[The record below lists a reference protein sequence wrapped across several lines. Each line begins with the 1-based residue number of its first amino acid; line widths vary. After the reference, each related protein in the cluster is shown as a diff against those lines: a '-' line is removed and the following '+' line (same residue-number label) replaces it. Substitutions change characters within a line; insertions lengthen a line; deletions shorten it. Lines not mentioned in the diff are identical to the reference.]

1 MVRRAGQIANWFLGP
16 ESGTFGH
23 LGPRWIFL
31 RALGIIFFS
40 AFYSLVFQAKG
51 LIGPN
56 GILPAN
62 VYINAVGHS
71 VHGLA
76 KFWFVPSVFW
86 ASSTDRA
93 LVAVCW
99 IGMIAAILLFLN
111 FWPRGMTAI
120 CFVCFLSFIATL
132 QDFASYQSDGMLLE
146 AGFLCLFFAPRG
158 LRPGW
163 GQLSPPSRV
172 CLWLLLWE
180 WFRIYFESGLAKI
193 LGGDPEWRHLTA
205 MYEYYQ
211 NGPLPTWIGWYVQQA
226 PHWFHWLTALATLI
240 MELGIV
246 LMLFLPRRFRL
257 ICFFIV
263 TPWEIGV
270 ILTANYAF
278 LNYLVLA
285 LGFLLLDD
293 QFLVRVAPRNWFPKY
308 HVMVAMRAED
318 SAAESAAKPAA
329 PSSFFAAPESK
340 LRQSAPP
347 ALKDSAQSAATV
359 QQTNE
364 TVSAI
369 RRIVAFARM
378 TIAGICFAWIFY
390 ATTMQLIWMWAP
402 GFPSAEYK
410 VQRVT
415 QWPIEKIEPFR
426 VANQYGLFGVMTHGR
441 YEIEFQGSNDDGKT
455 WNAYPFRNKPQALNE
470 APRIYAPYQPRFDW
484 NLWFASLGNWR
495 QYQFVVG
502 TEEALLDNSPEVL
515 SLFARDPFPNGP
527 PQEIRVVIWQYWF
540 TTLDVK
546 RQTGNWWTRKLLGLY
561 APTLIREPDGRFGV
575 LQFPDVLPP
584 HD

>member
-1 MVRRAGQIANWFLGP
+1 MKSSLSAYNAAMLRRAGQIAKWFLGP
-16 ESGTFGH
+16 ESGAYGH

-76 KFWFVPSVFW
+76 KFWFVPSLFW
-86 ASSTDRA
+86 ASSTDHA

-99 IGMIAAILLFLN
+99 IGMVAAILLFLN
-111 FWPRGMTAI
+111 FWPRGMTVI
-120 CFVCFLSFIATL
+120 CFICFLSFIATL
-132 QDFASYQSDGMLLE
+132 QDFANYQSDGMLLE
-146 AGFLCLFFAPRG
+146 AGFLCLFFAPAG
-158 LRPGW
+158 WRPRW
-163 GQLSPPSRV
+163 GELSPPSRA

-180 WFRIYFESGLAKI
+180 WFRIYFESGMAKV
-193 LGGDPEWRHLTA
+193 LGGDPEWRLPHLTA

-211 NGPLPTWIGWYVQQA
+211 NGPLPTWIGWYVQHA
-226 PHWFHWLTALATLI
+226 PHWFHWLTALATLV

-293 QFLVRVAPRNWFPKY
+293 QFLLRIAPRSWFPKY

-318 SAAESAAKPAA
+318 TREADAGTIESAPRAETNISRVMRP
-329 PSSFFAAPESK
+329 
-340 LRQSAPP
+340 LGM
-347 ALKDSAQSAATV
+347 TV
-359 QQTNE
+359 
-364 TVSAI
+364 
-369 RRIVAFARM
+369 
-378 TIAGICFAWIFY
+378 AGICFAWIFY

-402 GFPSAEYK
+402 EFPSSEYEVQK
-410 VQRVT
+410 VV

-426 VANQYGLFGVMTHGR
+426 IANEFGLFGVMTRGR
-441 YEIEFQGSNDDGKT
+441 YEIEFQGSNDAGKT
-455 WNAYPFRNKPQALNE
+455 WTAYPFRYKPQALNE

-484 NLWFASLGNWR
+484 NLWFASLGSWR
-495 QYQFVVG
+495 QYQFVVN
-502 TEEALLDNSPEVL
+502 TEEALLDDSPEVL
-515 SLFARDPFPNGP
+515 SLFAHDPFPDGP
-527 PQEIRVVIWQYWF
+527 PQEIRAVIWQYWF

-546 RQTGNWWTRKLLGLY
+546 RQTGDWWTRKLLGLY

-575 LQFPDVLPP
+575 LQLPDVLPP

>member
-1 MVRRAGQIANWFLGP
+1 MLRRAGQIANWFLGP
-16 ESGTFGH
+16 ESGTNGH

-31 RALGIIFFS
+31 RALGVIFFS
-40 AFYSLVFQAKG
+40 AFYSLVFQAEG

-86 ASSTDRA
+86 ASSTDHA

-99 IGMIAAILLFLN
+99 IGMVAAILLFLN
-111 FWPRGMTAI
+111 LWPRAMTAI
-120 CFVCFLSFIATL
+120 CFVCFLSFISTL

-146 AGFLCLFFAPRG
+146 AGFLCLFFAPAG
-158 LRPGW
+158 WRPRW
-163 GQLSPPSRV
+163 GELSPPSRA

-180 WFRIYFESGLAKI
+180 WFRIYFESGMAKM

-211 NGPLPTWIGWYVQQA
+211 NGPLPTWIGWYVQHA
-226 PHWFHWLTALATLI
+226 PHWFHWLTALATLV

-246 LMLFLPRRFRL
+246 LMLFLPRRLRL

-293 QFLVRVAPRNWFPKY
+293 QFLVRIAPRSWFPKY
-308 HVMVAMRAED
+308 HVMVAMREED
-318 SAAESAAKPAA
+318 TREADAGIVESPRTETNMSRVIR
-329 PSSFFAAPESK
+329 P
-340 LRQSAPP
+340 LGM
-347 ALKDSAQSAATV
+347 TV
-359 QQTNE
+359 
-364 TVSAI
+364 
-369 RRIVAFARM
+369 
-378 TIAGICFAWIFY
+378 AGICFAWIFY

-402 GFPSAEYK
+402 EFPSPEYEVQK
-410 VQRVT
+410 VM
-415 QWPIEKIEPFR
+415 QWPNEKIEPFR
-426 VANQYGLFGVMTHGR
+426 IANQFGLFGVMTRGR
-441 YEIEFQGSNDDGKT
+441 YEIEFQGSNDAGKT
-455 WNAYPFRNKPQALNE
+455 WTAYPFRDKPQALNE

-484 NLWFASLGNWR
+484 NLWFASLGSWR

-502 TEEALLDNSPEVL
+502 TEETLLDNSPEAL
-515 SLFARDPFPNGP
+515 SLFAHDPFPNGP
-527 PQEIRVVIWQYWF
+527 PQEIRAVIWQYWF

-546 RQTGNWWTRKLLGLY
+546 SQTGNWWTRQLLGLY

-575 LQFPDVLPP
+575 LQFPDALPP

>member
-1 MVRRAGQIANWFLGP
+1 VRVYNAAMLRRAGQIAKWFLDP

-86 ASSTDRA
+86 ASSTDHA
-93 LVAVCW
+93 LVAACW
-99 IGMIAAILLFLN
+99 IGMVAAILLFLN
-111 FWPRGMTAI
+111 FWPRAMTAI
-120 CFVCFLSFIATL
+120 CFICFLSFIATL
-132 QDFASYQSDGMLLE
+132 QDFSSYQSDGMLLE
-146 AGFLCLFFAPRG
+146 AGFLCLFFAPAG
-158 LRPGW
+158 WRPRW
-163 GQLSPPSRV
+163 GELSPPSRA

-180 WFRIYFESGLAKI
+180 WFRIYFESGMAKI

-211 NGPLPTWIGWYVQQA
+211 NGPLPTWIGWYVQHA
-226 PHWFHWLTALATLI
+226 PHWFHWLTALATLL

-246 LMLFLPRRFRL
+246 LMLFLPRRSRL

-293 QFLVRVAPRNWFPKY
+293 QFLVRIVPRNWFPKY

-318 SAAESAAKPAA
+318 TREADAGIVESPPRAETNISRVMHP
-329 PSSFFAAPESK
+329 
-340 LRQSAPP
+340 LRMA
-347 ALKDSAQSAATV
+347 V
-359 QQTNE
+359 
-364 TVSAI
+364 
-369 RRIVAFARM
+369 
-378 TIAGICFAWIFY
+378 AGICFAWIFY

-402 GFPSAEYK
+402 EFPSPESK
-410 VQRVT
+410 VQKVV

-426 VANQYGLFGVMTHGR
+426 IANQFGLFGSMTRGR
-441 YEIEFQGSNDDGKT
+441 YEIEFQGSNDAGKT
-455 WNAYPFRNKPQALNE
+455 WTAYPFRYKPQALNE

-484 NLWFASLGNWR
+484 NLWFASLRSWR

-515 SLFARDPFPNGP
+515 SLFAHNPFPNGP
-527 PQEIRVVIWQYWF
+527 PQEVRVVIWQYWF
-540 TTLDVK
+540 TSLDVK
-546 RQTGNWWTRKLLGLY
+546 RQTGDWWTRNLLGLY

-575 LQFPDVLPP
+575 LQFPEALPP

>member
-1 MVRRAGQIANWFLGP
+1 MPRRAGQIAKWFLGP
-16 ESGTFGH
+16 ESGAYGH

-62 VYINAVGHS
+62 VYINAIGHS
-71 VHGLA
+71 VHGLERLWFA
-76 KFWFVPSVFW
+76 PSLFWFN
-86 ASSTDRA
+86 STDRA
-93 LVAVCW
+93 LVTVCW
-99 IGMIAAILLFLN
+99 IGMVAAILLFLN
-111 FWPRGMTAI
+111 FWPRAMTAI
-120 CFVCFLSFIATL
+120 CFLCFLSFIATL
-132 QDFASYQSDGMLLE
+132 QDFANYQSDGMLLA

-158 LRPGW
+158 LRPRW
-163 GQLSPPSRV
+163 GELSPPSRA

-180 WFRIYFESGLAKI
+180 WFRIYFESGMAKI

-211 NGPLPTWIGWYVQQA
+211 NGPLPTWIGWYVQHA
-226 PHWFHWLTALATLI
+226 PQWFHWLTALATLV

-293 QFLVRVAPRNWFPKY
+293 QFLVRIAPRNWFPKY

-318 SAAESAAKPAA
+318 NAEESAVEFEKPV
-329 PSSFFAAPESK
+329 SLLAAPESK
-340 LRQSAPP
+340 PQGIAPP
-347 ALKDSAQSAATV
+347 APSDSVRPDTRQA
-359 QQTNE
+359 
-364 TVSAI
+364 
-369 RRIVAFARM
+369 RRIFVFVRM
-378 TIAGICFAWIFY
+378 TIAGICFIWILY
-390 ATTMQLIWMWAP
+390 ATSTQLAWMLFP
-402 GFPSAEYK
+402 GSPLP
-410 VQRVT
+410 
-415 QWPIEKIEPFR
+415 QWPVQAIDPFR
-426 VANQYGLFGVMTHGR
+426 VANQYGLFGSMTRGR
-441 YEIEFQGSNDDGKT
+441 YEIEFQGSIDAGAT
-455 WNAYPFRNKPQALNE
+455 WTAYPFRYKPQALEE

-484 NLWFASLGNWR
+484 NLWFASLGSWR

-515 SLFARDPFPNGP
+515 SLFARDPFPNSP
-527 PQEIRVVIWQYWF
+527 PQEIRAVIWQYWF
-540 TTLDVK
+540 TSLDVK
-546 RQTGNWWTRKLLGLY
+546 RQTGDWWTRKLLGLY

>member
-1 MVRRAGQIANWFLGP
+1 MRELWHGVRVYNAAMLRRAGQIAKWFLGS

-31 RALGIIFFS
+31 RALGLIFFS

-71 VHGLA
+71 VDGLA
-76 KFWFVPSVFW
+76 RFWFVPSVFW

-99 IGMIAAILLFLN
+99 IGMAAAVLLFLN
-111 FWPRGMTAI
+111 FWPRGMTAV
-120 CFVCFLSFIATL
+120 CFICFLSFIATL
-132 QDFASYQSDGMLLE
+132 QDFSNYQSDGMLLE
-146 AGFLCLFFAPRG
+146 AGFLCLFFAPAG
-158 LRPGW
+158 WRPRW
-163 GQLSPPSRV
+163 GELSPPSRA

-180 WFRIYFESGLAKI
+180 WFRIHFESGVAKMT
-193 LGGDPEWRHLTA
+193 GGDPEWRHLTA

-211 NGPLPTWIGWYVQQA
+211 NGPLPTWIGWYVQHA
-226 PHWFHWLTALATLI
+226 PHWFHWLTALATLV

-293 QFLVRVAPRNWFPKY
+293 QFLVRIAPRNWFPKY

-318 SAAESAAKPAA
+318 TREADAGIVESLPRAETNISRVMHP
-329 PSSFFAAPESK
+329 
-340 LRQSAPP
+340 LRMA
-347 ALKDSAQSAATV
+347 V
-359 QQTNE
+359 
-364 TVSAI
+364 
-369 RRIVAFARM
+369 
-378 TIAGICFAWIFY
+378 AGICFAWIFY

-402 GFPSAEYK
+402 EFPSPEYK
-410 VQRVT
+410 VQKVV

-426 VANQYGLFGVMTHGR
+426 IANEFGLFGSMTRGR
-441 YEIEFQGSNDDGKT
+441 YEIEFQGSDDAGKT
-455 WNAYPFRNKPQALNE
+455 WTVYPFRYKPQALNE

-484 NLWFASLGNWR
+484 NLWFASLGSWR

-502 TEEALLDNSPEVL
+502 TEEALLDNSSEVL
-515 SLFARDPFPNGP
+515 SLFAHNPFPNGP

-540 TTLDVK
+540 ATLDVK
-546 RQTGNWWTRKLLGLY
+546 RQTGDWWTRNLLGLY

-575 LQFPDVLPP
+575 VQVPDILPP